1 MNTPLL
7 INNDPW
13 LKSYE
18 DAIVGRLSYVEAR
31 KKELLKHTASLED
44 FANGHLFF
52 GCFKTESH
60 WVFREWAPNAT
71 HICLVG
77 NFSDWEERVEFVFE
91 EIDSYWELK
100 IPLQK
105 IKHGDLYRLSMYWKG
120 GQGERI
126 PAWARRV
133 VQDDDTKI
141 FSAQIWDVEPYK
153 WKHKNKPLLQE
164 PLLIYEA
171 HVGMATE
178 DYKVGTYKEFTT
190 HILPQIK
197 KNGYNTVQLMAIQE
211 HPYYGSFGYHVSSFF
226 APSSRFGTPED
237 LKELIDT
244 AHSMGLRVIMDLV
257 HSHAVKNEIEG
268 LGKYDG
274 TDYQFFHM
282 GNKGNHDA
290 WDSKC
295 FDYGKNEVLHFLLS
309 NCKYWVTEFDFD
321 GYRFDGVT
329 SMLYWD
335 HGLGRSFDSLDRYYD
350 GNQDG
355 DAIMYLTLANLLIHQ
370 CKPSA
375 ITIAEDMS
383 GMPGLAA
390 PYEYGGYG
398 FDYRLSMGVPDFWI
412 KLIKE
417 KRDEDWHVG
426 MMFHELTQARFDEKV
441 ISYAESH
448 DQALVGDKTIAFR
461 LMDKEMYYSM
471 HVAYPSLII
480 DRGLA
485 LHKAIRLITLACAQ
499 NGYLNFMGNE
509 FGHPEWIDFPREGN
523 NWSYHYARRQW
534 SLKNDTNL
542 RYKFLGDFDEDMIH
556 LIKNTPKFFDKKPVF
571 IHENIQDQILVF
583 QRDELYFVF
592 SFNPL
597 QSFTDYGIAMP
608 EGDYEICLTVDSTL
622 YGGLN
627 RIDERMTYTST
638 PIQQEG
644 AYAEHQLKLYIPT
657 QTAMVLRKKKSN
669 K

>member
-1 MNTPLL
+1 MVTMETPLL
-7 INNDPW
+7 VKNDPW
-13 LKSYE
+13 LKNFE
-18 DAIVGRLSYVEAR
+18 DAIVGRLQYAEKR
-31 KKELLKHTASLED
+31 EKELVGVNSNLVD

-52 GCFKTESH
+52 GCHKTKTH
-60 WVFREWAPNAT
+60 WIFREWAPNAT
-71 HICLVG
+71 NICLIG
-77 NFSDWEERVEFVFE
+77 DFSNWEEHVEFVFDE
-91 EIDSYWELK
+91 KDTYWELQVP
-100 IPLQK
+100 IER
-105 IKHGDLYRLSMYWKG
+105 IKHGDLYKLSVYWKG
-120 GQGERI
+120 GQGERV

-133 VQDDDTKI
+133 VQDEQTKI
-141 FSAQIWDVEPYK
+141 FSAQIWDTPPYE
-153 WKHKNKPLLQE
+153 WKHNNVPLLNE
-164 PLLIYEA
+164 APLIYEA
-171 HVGMATE
+171 HIGMATE
-178 DYKVGTYKEFTT
+178 EYKVGTYKEFTQLV
-190 HILPQIK
+190 LPEIK

-244 AHSMGLRVIMDLV
+244 AHGMGLRVIMDLV

-274 TDYQFFHM
+274 TDYQFFHK

-309 NCKYWVTEFDFD
+309 NCKYWITEFNFD

-335 HGLGRSFDSLDRYYD
+335 HGLGRSFDSIERYYD
-350 GNQDG
+350 GGQDG
-355 DAIMYLTLANLLIHQ
+355 DAIMYLILANKVIHE
-370 CKPSA
+370 CKPTA

-390 PYEYGGYG
+390 PLKYGGYG

-461 LMDKEMYYSM
+461 LMDKEMYFSM

-480 DRGLA
+480 DRGMA
-485 LHKAIRLITLACAQ
+485 LHKIIRLITLSCAQ

-534 SLKNDTNL
+534 SLKKDENL
-542 RYKFLGDFDEDMIH
+542 RYKFLGKFDEDMIA
-556 LIKNTPKFFDKKPVF
+556 LVRNTKDFFQNRPRF
-571 IHENIQDQILVF
+571 IHENIQDQIIVF
-583 QRDELYFVF
+583 ERAGLLFVF
-592 SFNPL
+592 SFNPIK
-597 QSFTDYGIAMP
+597 SFPDYGIAIP
-608 EGDYEICLTVDSTL
+608 QGEYTVCLTVDSL
-622 YGGLN
+622 KYGGLN
-627 RIDERMTYTST
+627 RIDETMTYISQ
-638 PIQQEG
+638 PIQNET
-644 AYAEHQLKLYIPT
+644 YAEHQLKLYIPT
-657 QTAMVLRKKKSN
+657 QTAIVLQKK
-669 K
+669 